1 MNALASDLIP
11 MLLMAIPAP
20 KAVVVIER
28 DPRSVNAMDSETK
41 LIHARL
47 EEWARETRQHLE
59 SRGYPK
65 ESYYHKWACLGIQ
78 PNPGHEAELSP
89 RSANV
94 DRAVTRLGE
103 IDRAVIWRFYMQW
116 RNDGLHKGLPGVDS
130 RHRFDIVLK
139 RARWRVDGYLKA
151 IE

>member
-1 MNALASDLIP
+1 MSIP
-11 MLLMAIPAP
+11 II
-20 KAVVVIER
+20 VVAER
-28 DPRSVNAMDSETK
+28 DRRSLNAMDTETK

-47 EEWARETRQHLE
+47 EEWSNETRRHLE

-78 PNPGHEAELSP
+78 PNPGHEPELSP

-94 DRAVTRLGE
+94 DIAVTRLIE
-103 IDRAVIWRFYMQW
+103 VDKAVIWRFYMQW
-116 RNDGLHKGLPGVDS
+116 RPVKIWEHLPGIDGK
-130 RHRFDIVLK
+130 HKFDVVLK